1 MFVNS
6 EDQAIALLKN
16 KQLNYKKREYAIHY
30 ISERPTSE
38 GIKALVEALRDPEFG
53 VRWTAST
60 ALAQLGSKAFPE
72 ILRALADPKT
82 NTVRLREG
90 VIHILHYSSN
100 LAHEPVYKHPQ
111 IEPQINIRPGTP
123 VSVRDLL
130 TALMGPA
137 ADITSIEVAGRLLSR
152 LENS

>member
-1 MFVNS
+1 MFINS

-16 KQLNYKKREYAIHY
+16 KQLNYQKRETAIHY
-30 ISERPTSE
+30 ISEHPTSE
-38 GIKALVEALRDPEFG
+38 GIKALVEALRDPELG

-60 ALAQLGSKAFPE
+60 ALSQLGSKALPE

-90 VIHILHYSSN
+90 VLHVLHYSSN
-100 LAHEPVYKHPQ
+100 LAHEPVHKHPQ
-111 IEPQINIRPGTP
+111 MEPQVSIKPGTL
-123 VSVRDLL
+123 VSVRDLI
-130 TALMGPA
+130 TALTGPA
-137 ADITSIEVAGRLLSR
+137 ADVASIDVAGRLLSR